1 MSIKIFHINLKK
13 ARRAYK
19 IQVFLDFLYLILSFG
34 LTSNKKHLQKAKD
47 EFTSKLAEYF
57 RYQQIQNRTELL
69 DSLPNIEFL
78 EGIRLGQDTNSDIS
92 VIGRE
97 DYGYDWEIIRQAI
110 LLRDN
115 YQCQES
121 DGYCSGVLQVHHMIP
136 LSKGGTNQSF
146 NLITLCFFHHSL
158 KHEHMKSKL

>member
-1 MSIKIFHINLKK
+1 
-13 ARRAYK
+13 
-19 IQVFLDFLYLILSFG
+19 VFLDFLYHILSFG
-34 LTSNKKHLQKAKD
+34 LISNKKNLERAKD
-47 EFTSKLAEYF
+47 DFAGKLSEYF
-57 RYQQIQNRTELL
+57 RYQQIQNRLELL

-78 EGIRLGQDTNSDIS
+78 EGIRLGQDTNSNLS

-97 DYGYDWEIIRQAI
+97 NYGNDWEIIRQAI

-136 LSKGGTNQSF
+136 LTKGGTNQSL
-146 NLITLCFFHHSL
+146 NLLTLCFYHHSL
-158 KHEHMKSKL
+158 KHEHMKSRL